1 MESDMTL
8 AIYVHGKGGSVA
20 ESEYYQ
26 PLFPNCEVIGVDYL
40 SETPWEAGPE
50 IRAAIQNLSGKYD
63 DTILIANSI
72 GAFFSLHAEIG
83 GLVRKA
89 FFISPVVDL
98 EKVNG
103 VELHGEW
110 LEFVRSH
117 PVKWDVPT
125 HILYGSRDCLIP
137 HETIREFAEHHNA
150 SLTVMENGEHWFHT
164 EEQML
169 FLDNWIREHRYS
181 FITLRDRPDLEDT
194 AAKWF
199 HVK

>member
-1 MESDMTL
+1 MTL
-8 AIYVHGKGGSVA
+8 VLYVHGRGGSAA
-20 ESEYYQ
+20 ESEHYR
-26 PLFPNCEVIGVDYL
+26 PLFPDCEVLGVDYR
-40 SETPWEAGPE
+40 SNTPWEAGPE
-50 IRAAIQNLSGKYD
+50 IQAVVHNLSDRYED
-63 DTILIANSI
+63 IILIANSI
-72 GAFFSLHAEIG
+72 GAFFSMHAGID

-98 EKVNG
+98 ERMFG
-103 VELHGEW
+103 IELMGRW
-110 LEFVRSH
+110 LDFVRSH

-125 HILYGSRDCLIP
+125 HILYGGGDRLIP
-137 HETIREFAEHHNA
+137 LESIIEFAGKHNA
-150 SLTVMENGEHWFHT
+150 SLTVVENGEHWFHT